1 MQENSMFVRKS
12 FVLLLGVLA
21 FGAGAF
27 AEQKPQVKASAKA
40 PSAKAAVP
48 AGGVPHYVKPETPEQ
63 RMTRLGTAEDPG
75 PDPDPETLFHRFGKQ
90 YAIVKA
96 ERRFAKYL
104 PEVGWVRPFAQANFP
119 YEIYQENDKYVWV
132 WKEIVDTEA
141 LVEEARVNDSPWS
154 KEDTEYFRK
163 LRDDFQTL
171 DAPTAPGRIQFT
183 DSSAGLPTSGSWRNG
198 AAAADMN
205 EDGFADLVLPPQRGP
220 AGSPQIFLGD
230 GKGGWTRWSI
240 KWPRT
245 FNYGSVVVAD
255 FNKDKHRDL
264 AFSIHLGGVAVFL
277 GDGKGKFTEVTKGL
291 NQPFPTRRLVAT
303 DVDAD
308 GWTDIVA
315 ISEGPVGRGR
325 EIKAR
330 SFGNLRGYLNREK
343 GQDWRGTNIADLKE
357 YVGGDYLSAG
367 TFNGDPYPDFVGAS
381 VYFNST
387 LTIYNSDSKGGAE
400 YAPLVDGLVVP
411 GRSYYQA
418 LTTGRFLRGAKTD
431 DAVVSYV
438 RYWPSR
444 LAPEDV
450 AKPALE
456 LISGVDRISFTDGV
470 AKRTSIARWKDAR
483 PVRGMANGDFDGDGN
498 LDLAYAVS
506 DSADLTILLGDGKG
520 GFKRV
525 EAAGIKLPLQRTYDL
540 LVTDLNRDK
549 RPDVVVMFEAK
560 QATATSPR
568 NGSVRVYLNQGAQTP

>member
-1 MQENSMFVRKS
+1 MFVRKS
-12 FVLLLGVLA
+12 LFLLLGVLA
-21 FGAGAF
+21 LFGAGAF
-27 AEQKPQVKASAKA
+27 AEQKPQAKASSAKASSAKA
-40 PSAKAAVP
+40 PSTKATAP

-63 RMTRLGTAEDPG
+63 RMERLGTDEDPG
-75 PDPDPETLFHRFGKQ
+75 PDPDPEAVFHRFGKQ
-90 YAIVKA
+90 YSIVKA

-119 YEIYQENDKYVWV
+119 YEIYQENDKYVWI
-132 WKEIVDTEA
+132 WQEIVDTEA
-141 LVEEARVNDSPWS
+141 LVEQARVDDTKWS
-154 KEDTEYFRK
+154 KEDVEYFKK
-163 LRDDFQTL
+163 LRDEFQTL
-171 DAPTAPGRIQFT
+171 DPQAAPGRIQFT

-198 AAAADMN
+198 SAAADMN
-205 EDGFADLVLPPQRGP
+205 EDGFVDLVLPPQRGP
-220 AGSPQIFLGD
+220 AASPQIFLGD

-264 AFSIHLGGVAVFL
+264 AFSIHLTGVAVFL
-277 GDGKGKFTEVTKGL
+277 GDGKGNFTEVTKGL
-291 NQPFPTRRLVAT
+291 NQPYPSRRLVAA

-308 GWTDIVA
+308 GWTDIAV

-325 EIKAR
+325 DIQAK
-330 SFGNLRGYLNREK
+330 SHGNLRAYLNREK
-343 GQDWRGTNIADLKE
+343 GQTWQGTNIADLKE
-357 YVGGDYLSAG
+357 YIGGDYLSAG
-367 TFNGDPYPDFVGAS
+367 TFNGDAYPDFAGAS

-387 LTIYNSDSKGGAE
+387 FTIYNSDSKGGAQ
-400 YAPLVDGLVVP
+400 YDPLLDGMVVP

-418 LTTGRFLRGAKTD
+418 MTTGRFVRGAKTD
-431 DAVVSYV
+431 DALVSYV
-438 RYWPSR
+438 RYWPSG
-444 LAPEDV
+444 LEDV
-450 AKPALE
+450 AKPPLE
-456 LISGVDRISFTDGV
+456 LISGVDRISFADGV

-498 LDLAYAVS
+498 LDVAYAVS

-568 NGSVRVYLNQGAQTP
+568 NGSVRVYLNQGVKTP